1 MTPFPI
7 LSCWKR
13 WCAWVIPAFVAV
25 LTASEATAAA
35 NRLVERTWDVAGVT
49 RTALISDLPA
59 GPQKKPLVLVF
70 HGHGGSARQAARSF
84 KLHELWPAA
93 RVIYPDGLPTP
104 GVLTDPTGRRSG
116 WQAQAGSQGD
126 RDLAFFDAI
135 LTSLREEGT
144 LDPQQVYATGHS
156 NGGAFVYL
164 LWAERGETLTAI
176 APSAAV
182 FRSEA
187 AKFQP
192 KPVLH
197 LAGMKDDLVKF
208 AWQERMLDTV
218 LRINGGGP
226 RQKSTPG
233 EVRYTPAQPAKGAPT
248 IVLLHPGGHTFPSES
263 AARIVAFFQNQ
274 RL

>member
-1 MTPFPI
+1 MSPSPI
-7 LSCWKR
+7 LNWR
-13 WCAWVIPAFVAV
+13 RRLAARIIPVAITL
-25 LTASEATAAA
+25 LTASGANAAVA
-35 NRLVERTWDVAGVT
+35 NLIERTWQIAGVT
-49 RTALISDLPA
+49 RTALSSELPA
-59 GPQKKPLVLVF
+59 EKKAPLVLVF

-84 KLHELWPAA
+84 KLHELWPEA

-104 GVLTDPTGRRSG
+104 GVLTDPTGRRAG
-116 WQAQAGSQGD
+116 WQAQPGTQGD

-135 LTSLREEGT
+135 LASLREEGA
-144 LDPQQVYATGHS
+144 LDPQHVYATGHS

-197 LAGMKDDLVKF
+197 LGGMKDDLVKF
-208 AWQERMLDTV
+208 AWQERMVDNV

-226 RQKSTPG
+226 RQPSTPG
-233 EVRYTPAQPAKGAPT
+233 EIRYVPNEPGRGAPT
-248 IVLLHPGGHTFPSES
+248 VVLLHPGGHTFPSAS
-263 AARIVAFFQNQ
+263 AGRIVAFFQSQ
-274 RL
+274 KR

>member
-1 MTPFPI
+1 MTPFS
-7 LSCWKR
+7 LLNCR
-13 WCAWVIPAFVAV
+13 RRVCAWVIPAVIALF
-25 LTASEATAAA
+25 TASGSTAAA
-35 NRLVERTWDVAGVT
+35 KNLVERTWQIAGVT
-49 RTALISDLPA
+49 RTALMSEIPA
-59 GPQKKPLVLVF
+59 GQKAPLVFVF

-84 KLHELWPAA
+84 KLHELWPDA
-93 RVIYPDGLPTP
+93 RVIYPSGLPTP

-116 WQAQAGSQGD
+116 WQAQTGSQGD

-135 LTSLREEGT
+135 LTTLRQEGV
-144 LDPQQVYATGHS
+144 LDPQQIYATGHS

-182 FRSEA
+182 LRLEA

-197 LAGMKDDLVKF
+197 LGGMRDDLVKF

-233 EVRYTPAQPAKGAPT
+233 EIRYAPTQPGKGAPT
-248 IVLLHPGGHTFPSES
+248 VVLLHPGGHTFPSES
-263 AARIVAFFQNQ
+263 AARIVAFFQGE
-274 RL
+274 RP